1 MHPTLIHFGPL
12 TISTYGF
19 LVAAGYL
26 SGILW
31 LKARMLPGPRHAG
44 LPGLTED
51 KFWTLIYGLFAGAIL
66 GGKLLFVALEWRAY
80 AGGQLRFFGDFRYGF
95 VFFGG
100 LLGSMAVGA
109 LLVRKLKV
117 PYLATADYFGV
128 ALPLGHSIGRLGC
141 LAAGCCYGRPTS
153 LPWGVVLGGDPASS
167 TPVELW
173 GVHLHP
179 TQVYE
184 SLANF
189 AIFAFLLKAVLP
201 RVEKGQRPA
210 GTVFLSYVALYSIA
224 RFLNEFLRG
233 DDRGGFFLGL
243 SISQWVGLVCL
254 AAAAALLL
262 RLRLRWRSAK
272 EARA

>member
-1 MHPTLIHFGPL
+1 MHPALIALGPVR
-12 TISTYGF
+12 ISTYGF
-19 LVAAGYL
+19 LVALGYL
-26 SGILW
+26 TGILW
-31 LKARMLPGPRHAG
+31 LKARMLPSAGHAG
-44 LPGLTED
+44 LVGLTED

-66 GGKLLFVALEWRAY
+66 GGKLLFMALEWRAY
-80 AGGQLRFFGDFRYGF
+80 ASGELRVFADFRYGF

-109 LLVRKLKV
+109 VLVRRLKL

-128 ALPLGHSIGRLGC
+128 ALPIGHAIGRLGC

-167 TPVELW
+167 TPVEMW

-184 SLANF
+184 SLANA
-189 AIFAFLLKAVLP
+189 AIAFFLARRVLP
-201 RVEKGQRPA
+201 EVERGERPA
-210 GTVFLSYVALYSIA
+210 GSVFLGYVALYSVA

-243 SISQWVGLVCL
+243 SVSQWVGLACL
-254 AAAAALLL
+254 AVSAALLL
-262 RLRLRWRSAK
+262 RLRGRAPAGK